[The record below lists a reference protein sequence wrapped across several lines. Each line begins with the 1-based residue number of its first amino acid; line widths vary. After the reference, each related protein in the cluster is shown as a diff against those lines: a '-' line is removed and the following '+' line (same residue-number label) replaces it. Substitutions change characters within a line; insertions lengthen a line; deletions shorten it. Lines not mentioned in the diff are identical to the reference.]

1 VNRSLPSAAR
11 LFAWIL
17 LLAAL
22 GTMGAA
28 PAPAGHAVVLL
39 SMDGVRWDYPGR
51 DALPAF
57 KAMSDEGC
65 SASRLTPPFPSLTFP
80 SHATLATGVGPS
92 KHGIV
97 ANAFFDR
104 SLDRAFGDEPE
115 ASWLKAAP
123 LWVLAERAGIKA
135 AVCAWPC
142 SRGPWNGV
150 AASYYRPYAKDL
162 RDTDTVRWILE
173 LLRKPPG
180 ERPGLLMAWTHG
192 ADAPG
197 HAEGPGGEG
206 VHRAMREADQMLAA
220 LRRGLAELAPAVKVD
235 LVVVS
240 DHGMAAADRFVALS
254 RSVPKEGF
262 FPYVAT
268 SGPLCNIYVQ
278 TEAQRRQVAA
288 GLHKLPSGALAMTR
302 SEASTRFGYDGGQRT
317 GDFVLLCS
325 PPALFAGFG
334 RKRASAPPKGM
345 HGYDPTLDAMGGIFY
360 ADGPHFPA
368 GCRLEGVRAAD
379 VAPTLCACLGI
390 PPPPS
395 AEGASLLG
403 PR

>member
-1 VNRSLPSAAR
+1 VTPSFSSASR

-17 LLAAL
+17 LLATL

-28 PAPAGHAVVLL
+28 PTAAGRAVVLL
-39 SMDGVRWDYPGR
+39 TMDGVRWDYPGR

-57 KAMSDEGC
+57 KAMADGGC

-115 ASWLKAAP
+115 ASWLKAVP
-123 LWVLAERAGIKA
+123 LWVLAERAGIKS

-150 AASYYRPYAKDL
+150 GPSYYRPYATGL
-162 RDTDTVRWILE
+162 RDADTVRWILD
-173 LLRKPPG
+173 LLRRPPD

-197 HAEGPGGEG
+197 HKEGPDGEG
-206 VHRAMREADQMLAA
+206 VHRAMREADQLLAT
-220 LRRGLAELAPAVKVD
+220 LRRGLAGLAPAVKVD

-240 DHGMAAADRFVALS
+240 DHGMAASDRFVDLS
-254 RSVPKEGF
+254 KAVPKDGF

-268 SGPLCNIYVQ
+268 SGPLCNLYVQ
-278 TEAQRRQVAA
+278 TEGQRRAVAA
-288 GLHKLPSGALAMTR
+288 GLRKFPTDILSMTHT
-302 SEASTRFGYDGGQRT
+302 EASARFGYDGGQRT
-317 GDFVLLCS
+317 GDFVLLCP
-325 PPALFAGFG
+325 PPALFAGFS
-334 RKRASAPPKGM
+334 RKKASAPPKGM
-345 HGYDPTLDAMGGIFY
+345 HGYDPMLEAMGGIFY
-360 ADGPHFPA
+360 AEGPDFSA
-368 GCRLEGVRAAD
+368 GRRLEGVRAVD
-379 VAPTLCACLGI
+379 VAPTLCACLRI

-395 AEGASLLG
+395 AEGTSLLG

>member
-1 VNRSLPSAAR
+1 VSPSSPSAWR
-11 LFAWIL
+11 LVAWVL

-28 PAPAGHAVVLL
+28 PPTSGHAVVLL
-39 SMDGVRWDYPGR
+39 SMDGVRWDYPDR

-57 KAMSDEGC
+57 KAMAGAGW

-80 SHATLATGVGPS
+80 SHTTLATGVGPS

-104 SLDRAFGDEPE
+104 SMDRAFGDEPE

-123 LWVLAERAGIKA
+123 LWVLAERVGLKA

-142 SRGPWNGV
+142 SRGPWDGV
-150 AASYYRPYAKDL
+150 SASYSRPYTTGL
-162 RDTDTVRWILE
+162 RDADTVRWILD

-197 HAEGPGGEG
+197 HAEGPDGEG
-206 VHRAMREADQMLAA
+206 VHRAMREVDQLLAT
-220 LRRGLAELAPAVKVD
+220 LRRGLAGLAPAVKVD

-240 DHGMAAADRFVALS
+240 DHGMAAADRFVDLS
-254 RSVPKEGF
+254 KAVPKDGF

-268 SGPLCNIYVQ
+268 SGPLCNVYVQ
-278 TEAQRRQVAA
+278 TEGQRRQVAT
-288 GLHKLPSGALAMTR
+288 GLRNLPPGVLEMTR
-302 SEASTRFGYDGGQRT
+302 AEASARFGYDGGQRT

-334 RKRASAPPKGM
+334 KKRASAPPRGM
-345 HGYDPTLDAMGGIFY
+345 HGYDPALDAMGGIFY
-360 ADGPHFPA
+360 AEGPDFPA
-368 GCRLEGVRAAD
+368 GRRLEGIRAVD
-379 VAPTLCACLGI
+379 VAPTVCACLGI
-390 PPPPS
+390 PPPPK
-395 AEGASLLG
+395 AEGVSLLG